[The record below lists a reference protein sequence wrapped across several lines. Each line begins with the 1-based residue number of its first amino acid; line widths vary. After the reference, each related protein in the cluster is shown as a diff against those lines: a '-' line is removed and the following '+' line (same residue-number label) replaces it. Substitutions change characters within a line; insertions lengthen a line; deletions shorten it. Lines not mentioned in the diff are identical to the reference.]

1 MSGEHF
7 YWNAKTLVEREKDA
21 VRGVTRK
28 YWLRVG
34 SAKSSGDSDVI
45 EVTIDAIPLN
55 WNGKVSLFPVDEA
68 APAGGGE

>member
-68 APAGGGE
+68 APTGGGE